1 MHCALSTEHCLKG
14 GIMDKDIFNSKIT
27 ELANGI
33 KLITIKKSTE
43 LASVHV
49 GIKIGSLYEKRN
61 EKGISHFIEHM
72 LFKGTE
78 KRNNAELNNE
88 LEDRGGDFNA
98 YTDYG
103 CTVFCMTVLKEELKP
118 SVELL
123 SDMVIN
129 SNFPEDEIQKERGVI
144 LAEIRSSKD
153 DVEELSYR
161 KVHEAAFRQS
171 PLRYD
176 TIGTEA
182 SVKKFDREQIYS
194 FYRKYYVP
202 NNCYITVVSPYGHE
216 TVAGFISEYFDGW
229 SRGEFKLPKVKTEN
243 NRPGKAITVKKDIEQ
258 GVILYAYTFY
268 GLSKKEEMALRI
280 LNNKF
285 GESSNSVLF
294 RELREERGLAYDVYS
309 ELDASNYIK
318 VLYIYTSVSEE
329 NIENTM
335 NIIDKCLEDLI
346 SGKII
351 FDDRTIY
358 LMKKILKTAVATTM
372 EDSSELGNY
381 VLHQYID
388 GEDIYEFLN
397 DMKKLDEIKTED
409 IMDVAQKI
417 LTMPTIHVLMP
428 AN

>member
-1 MHCALSTEHCLKG
+1 
-14 GIMDKDIFNSKIT
+14 MDKNIFDSRIT

-33 KLITIKKSTE
+33 KLISIKKNTE

-49 GIKIGSLYEKRN
+49 GVKIGSLYEKRN

-78 KRNNAELNNE
+78 KRNNAQLNNE

-103 CTVFCMTVLKEELKP
+103 CTVYCMTVLKEELKP

-123 SDMVIN
+123 ADMVRN

-144 LAEIRSSKD
+144 LAEIRSGKD
-153 DVEELSYR
+153 DIEELSYR

-182 SVKKFDREQIYS
+182 SVKKFNREQICS
-194 FYRKYYVP
+194 FYKKYYVP
-202 NNCYITVVSPYGHE
+202 NNCYISVVSPFEHE
-216 TVAGFISEYFDGW
+216 AVINFINQYFSDWEMEEY
-229 SRGEFKLPKVKTEN
+229 KLPKVKTEN

-309 ELDASNYIK
+309 EMDASNYIK
-318 VLYIYTSVSEE
+318 ILYIYTSVSEE
-329 NIENTM
+329 NVDNTID
-335 NIIDKCLEDLI
+335 IIDKCIENLI

-351 FDDRTIY
+351 FDDRTIF
-358 LMKKILKTAVATTM
+358 LMKKILKTAIATTM

-388 GEDIYEFLN
+388 GEDIYEFID

-409 IMDVAQKI
+409 IIKVAEKV
-417 LTMPTIHVLMP
+417 LTVPTIHVLLP
-428 AN
+428 KD

>member
-1 MHCALSTEHCLKG
+1 
-14 GIMDKDIFNSKIT
+14 MDKNIFDSRIT

-33 KLITIKKSTE
+33 KLITIKKNTE

-49 GIKIGSLYEKRN
+49 GMKIGSLYEKKN

-78 KRNNAELNNE
+78 KRNNAQLNNE

-103 CTVFCMTVLKEELKP
+103 CTVYCMTVLKEELKP

-123 SDMVIN
+123 ADMVRN

-144 LAEIRSSKD
+144 LAEIRSGKD
-153 DVEELSYR
+153 DIEELSYR

-182 SVKKFDREQIYS
+182 SVKKFDREQICS
-194 FYRKYYVP
+194 FYKKYYVP
-202 NNCYITVVSPYGHE
+202 NNCYISVVSPFEHE
-216 TVAGFISEYFDGW
+216 TVINFINEYFSDW
-229 SRGEFKLPKVKTEN
+229 EIGEYKLPKVKTEN
-243 NRPGKAITVKKDIEQ
+243 NRPGKAVTFKKDIEQ

-309 ELDASNYIK
+309 EMDASNCIK
-318 VLYIYTSVSEE
+318 ILYIYTSVSEE
-329 NIENTM
+329 NVDNTID
-335 NIIDKCLEDLI
+335 IIDKCIENLI

-351 FDDRTIY
+351 FDDRTIF
-358 LMKKILKTAVATTM
+358 LMKKILKTAIATTM

-388 GEDIYEFLN
+388 GEDIYEFID

-409 IMDVAQKI
+409 IIKVAEKVF
-417 LTMPTIHVLMP
+417 TVPTIHVLLP
-428 AN
+428 KD